1 MCVCVCVCVRARMC
15 ACAHA
20 RLDPA
25 TQLVLTVTAV
35 SSLPLLL
42 LPLSLLLLSKSVYI
56 SVPQFPHL
64 KERARPHILEG
75 SESSTILGFKS
86 VNTFFKKKDFIYLF
100 IFRDRR
106 REGEREKNTDWLPR
120 DLSLCVSRCNQL
132 SYTCQGINT
141 F

>member
-1 MCVCVCVCVRARMC
+1 MCVCVRAHVRMC

-56 SVPQFPHL
+56 SVPPFPPL

-75 SESSTILGFKS
+75 SESSIILGFKS
-86 VNTFFKKKDFIYLF
+86 VNTFFKKDFIYLF